1 VVSGCIP
8 AFRFASRC
16 FPEAIAK
23 VPKMGRKTARR
34 LGSLMIL
41 LGVIGVI
48 SSIAWWENFYSPLAG
63 QPPVECLY
71 QFTGPCRTVSDIAG
85 FFGAAAYDAR
95 LLWASGIVGI
105 FGLLLQR

>member
-1 VVSGCIP
+1 
-8 AFRFASRC
+8 
-16 FPEAIAK
+16 
-23 VPKMGRKTARR
+23 MGRKTARR

>member
-1 VVSGCIP
+1 
-8 AFRFASRC
+8 
-16 FPEAIAK
+16 
-23 VPKMGRKTARR
+23 MGRKTARR

-95 LLWASGIVGI
+95 LLGRAVLSVSLGFSCSGD
-105 FGLLLQR
+105 RA